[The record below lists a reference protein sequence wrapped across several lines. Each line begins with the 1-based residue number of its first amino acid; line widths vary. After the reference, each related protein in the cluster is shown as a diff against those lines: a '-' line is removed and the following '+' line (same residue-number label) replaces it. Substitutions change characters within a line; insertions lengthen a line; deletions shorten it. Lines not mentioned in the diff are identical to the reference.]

1 MEQGRAEDSTM
12 PQPHQRAGATLGQT
26 RRLTLSSLE
35 PSLEHAGE
43 TNISGE
49 KGQNGHAGITRET
62 GRSWPL
68 EQ

>member
-1 MEQGRAEDSTM
+1 MEQGRAADSTR
-12 PQPHQRAGATLGQT
+12 PQPHQRGGATLAQT
-26 RRLTLSSLE
+26 KRLMLSSLE

-62 GRSWPL
+62 ERSWPL